1 MHIFLIKITMMQFSS
16 VHSIL
21 VVVYDV
27 THDLICKPYE
37 CVYVIG
43 ENKVDYMYYMYSFVT
58 VGQCALHYAAS
69 KDRYEI
75 AELLLLA
82 NGAASTVGD
91 WVNNSPLH
99 WATSKGKTIHVPR
112 VVSDPAW
119 PNSK

>member
-1 MHIFLIKITMMQFSS
+1 MQFSS
-16 VHSIL
+16 VHTIL
-21 VVVYDV
+21 VFVYDV

-43 ENKVDYMYYMYSFVT
+43 DNKVDYMYSFVI

-75 AELLLLA
+75 AELLLE

-91 WVNNSPLH
+91 WVNNTPLH
-99 WATSKGKTIHVPR
+99 RATSKGKTIQVPQ
-112 VVSDPAW
+112 VVTDTAW
-119 PNSK
+119 PNSKK

>member
-1 MHIFLIKITMMQFSS
+1 MSTIYCVCYCKEYFL
-16 VHSIL
+16 VA
-21 VVVYDV
+21 
-27 THDLICKPYE
+27 
-37 CVYVIG
+37 
-43 ENKVDYMYYMYSFVT
+43 

-75 AELLLLA
+75 AELLLE

-91 WVNNSPLH
+91 WVNNTPLH
-99 WATSKGKTIHVPR
+99 RATSKGKTIHVPR